1 MDANSN
7 EAESSKIKSL
17 DELTVEV
24 AARHAR
30 GEKIVLAHGVFDL
43 LHIGHIRH
51 LEAAA
56 REGDVLIVTI
66 TADEFVNK
74 GPGRPAFTGQLRAEA
89 LAALACVD
97 RVAIN
102 NHPSAENV
110 IAALRPDVYV
120 KGMEYADASQDVT
133 QKIDVEVRAVEAHGG
148 RVVYTDDITFSS
160 SALINRYLDL
170 HDPELKV
177 YLAGRRDDGLL
188 SRLMPYL
195 DRLKDMK
202 ILLVGDAIID
212 EYRYVEPL
220 GKSPKENM
228 IATLHKSDEV
238 FAGGVLAAANHL
250 ADFCAS
256 VEVVTVL
263 GDGDNGFEDFVRRSL
278 KPNVILS
285 SVRRLGA
292 PTTRKC
298 RYVDTG
304 YAVRKLFEVYYMDG
318 TLVSGETEDML
329 SAAVRRGA
337 TSADMTVVTDFGHGM
352 MSPKLIEAVG
362 STAKFLAV
370 NAQSNSANLGFNLIT
385 KYPNADYIC
394 IDQPEARLAVTDSGT
409 PIEIIVSE
417 VLPARTG
424 TSKIVVTRG
433 GAGCLAY
440 ERAKPLESIPAFTKS
455 IVDTV
460 GAGDAFFVLSAPFV
474 KMGASMADVGFIGNA
489 AGALKVGIIGHRSS
503 VERAPFV
510 KFLTALLK

>member
-1 MDANSN
+1 MDAGPD
-7 EAESSKIKSL
+7 AEMRGKIKTL
-17 DELTVEV
+17 DELTVEA
-24 AARHAR
+24 AARR
-30 GEKIVLAHGVFDL
+30 QLGQSVVLAHGVFDL

-56 REGDVLIVTI
+56 REGDVLFVTI
-66 TADEFVNK
+66 TADQFVNK

-97 RVAIN
+97 GVAIN
-102 NHPSAENV
+102 NGPSAENV
-110 IAALRPDVYV
+110 IAALRPNVYV
-120 KGMEYADASQDVT
+120 KGVEYADAARDVT
-133 QKIDVEVRAVEAHGG
+133 NKIDIEVRTVEAHGG
-148 RVVYTDDITFSS
+148 RVVFTDDITFSS

-177 YLAGRRDDGLL
+177 YLAGQRDSGL
-188 SRLMPYL
+188 L
-195 DRLKDMK
+195 DRLTLLMDRLKTMK
-202 ILLVGDAIID
+202 VLLVGDSIID

-228 IATLHKSDEV
+228 IATLHKNDEV

-256 VEVVTVL
+256 VEVVTLL
-263 GDGDNGFEDFVRRSL
+263 GDGEAGYEDFVRKSL
-278 KPNVILS
+278 KSNVTLS
-285 SVRRLGA
+285 AVRRGGA

-298 RYVDTG
+298 RYVDIG
-304 YAVRKLFEVYYMDG
+304 YNVRKLFEVYYMDA
-318 TLVSGETEDML
+318 TLVAGETEDAL
-329 SAAVRRGA
+329 CAAVGA
-337 TSADMTVVTDFGHGM
+337 AAPDTDLTIVTDFGHGM
-352 MSPKLIEAVG
+352 MSPNVIEAVQRN
-362 STAKFLAV
+362 AKFLAV

-385 KYPNADYIC
+385 KYPGADYIC
-394 IDQPEARLAVTDSGT
+394 IDQPEARLAVTDNRT
-409 PIEIIVSE
+409 PIEVVVSE
-417 VLPARTG
+417 ILPARTG
-424 TSKIVVTRG
+424 CGKIVVTRG

-440 ERAKPLESIPAFTKS
+440 EQGKPLDVVPAFTNS

-474 KMGASMADVGFIGNA
+474 QMGAAMSDVGFVGNA